1 MTIDEY
7 IQLVNN
13 IEEVSKIH
21 ERFLESLEQV
31 STLPQ
36 FDQKIG
42 KLFLNKASYIRAV
55 HLQYCAS
62 HPRAVNIIEKYK
74 YVVHIIFY
82 LSSNCLFIVMF

>member
-21 ERFLESLEQV
+21 EGLLESLEQV

-36 FDQKIG
+36 SDQKIG

-74 YVVHIIFY
+74 YVLHIFY
-82 LSSNCLFIVMF
+82 FYSSYLFIVLC